1 MTSASQTSP
10 EILVLKKELEA
21 SHAQI
26 EVLKKQLE
34 WCLGQLYGAGK
45 SETLD
50 RLQTMLPLDVP
61 AYPVVQATQTVSYER
76 KVVAKEKRPLTAEA
90 FKDVPVKE
98 TVVIEPEEVKVQR
111 EAYEQIGEERTFEID
126 IVPPQL
132 FKRVIVRPKYRHK
145 TDRSV
150 APVVA
155 AAPERPVMGGYASA
169 GLLSWVCL
177 SKYVDHAP
185 LYRLEQQS
193 ARWGAQISRQTM
205 ADWIG
210 ISAEWLEPIYKRMHK
225 RLLDGNYL
233 QVDETPIRVNDPDE
247 KRGGTTEGWMW
258 VVSRPGDDVVF
269 DWRLSRRHGELTSL
283 IEGFKGLLQSDG
295 YAAYESYANNH
306 PEVTWLVCWAHCRR
320 KFFAAQKESP
330 RVVHFVLRII
340 GWLYQAEKKW
350 DEHKLS
356 DTERERHRKRYFP
369 RRLYWLKKVVLAVRE
384 RVLPKSGLCK
394 ACDYMLRFWPQ
405 LTEHLNHGVTK
416 LDTNLVENAIR
427 PSAIGKK
434 NFLFIGHPDAGQRS
448 AIIYSLVVSCQRH
461 GINPMDYLRDVLTR
475 LPRMTTSDDLDC
487 LTPSRWKPA
496 Q

>member
-1 MTSASQTSP
+1 MTSEPQTTS
-10 EILVLKKELEA
+10 EVAALKKELEA
-21 SHAQI
+21 ANAQI

-34 WCLGQLYGAGK
+34 WCMGQLYGAGK
-45 SETLD
+45 SEALD
-50 RLQTMLPLDVP
+50 RLQTVLALELPAL
-61 AYPVVQATQTVSYER
+61 PVVQATQTVSYER
-76 KVVAKEKRPLTAEA
+76 KVVSKEKRPLTADT
-90 FKDVPVKE
+90 FKDVPIKE
-98 TVVIEPEEVKVQR
+98 TVVIEPEEVKAQR

-132 FKRVIVRPKYRHK
+132 FKRVIVRPKYRHM

-155 AAPERPVMGGYASA
+155 AAPKRPVMGGYASA

-225 RLLDGNYL
+225 RLLEGSYL
-233 QVDETPIRVNDPDE
+233 QVDETPIRVSDPDE

-258 VVSRPGDDVVF
+258 VVSRPGEDVVF

-295 YAAYESYANNH
+295 YAAYESYAKDH

-320 KFFAAQKESP
+320 KFFCSPEGIAQSRALCAAP
-330 RVVHFVLRII
+330 H
-340 GWLYQAEKKW
+340 WLA
-350 DEHKLS
+350 LPN
-356 DTERERHRKRYFP
+356 REEMGR
-369 RRLYWLKKVVLAVRE
+369 A
-384 RVLPKSGLCK
+384 
-394 ACDYMLRFWPQ
+394 
-405 LTEHLNHGVTK
+405 
-416 LDTNLVENAIR
+416 
-427 PSAIGKK
+427 
-434 NFLFIGHPDAGQRS
+434 
-448 AIIYSLVVSCQRH
+448 
-461 GINPMDYLRDVLTR
+461 
-475 LPRMTTSDDLDC
+475 
-487 LTPSRWKPA
+487 
-496 Q
+496 